1 MKFVQLSENVMSAYL
16 GDEIS
21 LEVNQRIIQWVKI
34 LKEIQHPGIEAIQHT
49 YHQVGVYFN
58 PDRVDVE
65 TIQLLVEKSYMSIQS
80 VDDEKSSS
88 PKIVEIPVV
97 YDGED
102 LSHIAQQQHISTDD
116 VIRLHSGK
124 LYHTYFLGFS
134 AGFPYL
140 AGVEDAIAVPRL
152 TVPRLKVSAGSVGIA
167 EHQTGIYTV
176 ASPGGWQIIG
186 HAVPRMFDINRTNP
200 CLVEAGDLIRFI
212 PVKHSM
218 SE

>member
-1 MKFVQLSENVMSAYL
+1 MKFVQLSENVLSVYL

-21 LEVNQRIIQWVKI
+21 LEVNQRIIQWVKT
-34 LKEIQHPGIEAIQHT
+34 LKALQYPGIEAIQHT

-58 PDRVDVE
+58 PDRVEME
-65 TIQLLVEKSYMSIQS
+65 TIQLLMEKSYMSIQS

-102 LSHIAQQQHISTDD
+102 LPYIAQQKNISTDD

-186 HAVPRMFDINRTNP
+186 HALPRMFDINRTNP
-200 CLVEAGDLIRFI
+200 CLVEAGDLIRFV
-212 PVKHSM
+212 PVKHNTCD
-218 SE
+218 